1 MNLNRL
7 PCNGT
12 CETEMGCDCIK
23 RQPVVGDQQVR
34 YQVREV
40 GQPVVPAAF
49 TPDEFIQDLGD
60 GPRGVTAAALLPW
73 VLLSVAVTLLLMT
86 WALIFTGVPRAG

>member
-1 MNLNRL
+1 MSMNRP

-40 GQPVVPAAF
+40 VRPVVPAAF
-49 TPDEFIQDLGD
+49 TPDDHRFDL
-60 GPRGVTAAALLPW
+60 RGQRWGLVLILLPW
-73 VLLSVAVTLLLMT
+73 ALLVMT
-86 WALIFTGVPRAG
+86 WALIAAYKK